1 MLLDDVDVDVD
12 VDVDDFV
19 DDAFDDDDD
28 EDDGSPS
35 AENLDQCG
43 FMIFPELGLDGSINT
58 LCLTCH

>member
-1 MLLDDVDVDVD
+1 M
-12 VDVDDFV
+12 DDFV

>member
-1 MLLDDVDVDVD
+1 MLLDDIDVDVDVD
-12 VDVDDFV
+12 AFV
-19 DDAFDDDDD
+19 YDAFDDDD

>member
-1 MLLDDVDVDVD
+1 MLLDDVDVLDDDV
-12 VDVDDFV
+12 F
-19 DDAFDDDDD
+19 DDDD
-28 EDDGSPS
+28 EDDDSPS